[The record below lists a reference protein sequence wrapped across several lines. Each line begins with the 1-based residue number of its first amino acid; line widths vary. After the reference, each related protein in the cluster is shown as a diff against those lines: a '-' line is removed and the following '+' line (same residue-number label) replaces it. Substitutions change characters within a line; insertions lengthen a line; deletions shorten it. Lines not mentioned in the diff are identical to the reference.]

1 MRLILLRVYLALSVF
16 EILERRILHFRFVQR
31 EYINLVGIQKQRADL
46 VVLLVFERDHLFL
59 EDEELV
65 V

>member
-31 EYINLVGIQKQRADL
+31 EHINLVGIQKQRADL